1 MPVLGIVSHFTG
13 VVMHLGFLTL
23 TPEARPLPAGLKGPT
38 VPLAPT
44 FAALIKDAINNKSY
58 PESTYL
64 PKGSRPDFEDVAA
77 DGGLLIGFRYG
88 RRLLAGGIQVIVSL
102 RPIYVTSKGEVL
114 GNTLGDPAYAP
125 VDEVKAPPG
134 YAVGSVVWGGS
145 TFCEYVDLTYMK
157 IGDREL
163 LAGDAYKANRVGSQK
178 GNIDVATSFSGDGTP
193 VIGIT
198 GRLDTTRLAFG
209 LIFLSDT
216 DAKTASRQGKNTS
229 AR

>member
-1 MPVLGIVSHFTG
+1 MCELYYWWDLLEVGG
-13 VVMHLGFLTL
+13 MMGFHDTNW
-23 TPEARPLPAGLKGPT
+23 EDGRCDVWCG
-38 VPLAPT
+38 
-44 FAALIKDAINNKSY
+44 KS
-58 PESTYL
+58 
-64 PKGSRPDFEDVAA
+64 
-77 DGGLLIGFRYG
+77 
-88 RRLLAGGIQVIVSL
+88 
-102 RPIYVTSKGEVL
+102 
-114 GNTLGDPAYAP
+114 YAP

-229 AR
+229 AP